1 MVVPPPFDD
10 PGPHP
15 NAPSTG
21 ALLLAYLGV
30 VVAGAL
36 GGMIGWGLARIG
48 CDDDARLGHQLLETV
63 GAYSGPARS
72 CTLPLLGGALT
83 GALITALGAAVVAVL
98 MLRAH
103 AEWRAHPPDGATDD
117 ADADQA
123 STSRR
128 NPSA

>member
-15 NAPSTG
+15 NAPRTG
-21 ALLLAYLGV
+21 ALVLAYLGV

-36 GGMIGWGLARIG
+36 GGMIGWGLVRAG
-48 CDDDARLGHQLLETV
+48 CDDEARLGHRLFEAV
-63 GAYSGPARS
+63 AGYAGPARS
-72 CTLPLLGGALT
+72 CTLPLLGGALV

-98 MLRAH
+98 MLRAQ
-103 AEWRAHPPDGATDD
+103 AEWRAHPPEPGDDGA
-117 ADADQA
+117 QP

-128 NPSA
+128 KPSA